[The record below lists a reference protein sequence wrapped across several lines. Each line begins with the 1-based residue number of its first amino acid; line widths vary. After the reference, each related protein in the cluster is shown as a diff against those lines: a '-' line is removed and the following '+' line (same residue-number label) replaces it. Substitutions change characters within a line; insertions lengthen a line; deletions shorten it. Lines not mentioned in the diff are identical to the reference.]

1 MDRRDD
7 AAKTTRGRGSGRS
20 VEKNKSDD
28 SKTVMADGRWRL
40 PLRHQKMSGWRER
53 IPLVWLLDGAGD
65 AQRADEPVAKQQKI
79 EAQFKD
85 GTDPFNAAARF
96 TVHDVIEPN
105 ETRRRIQRALELSRS
120 RRSQQPG
127 PTARYGVMP

>member
-1 MDRRDD
+1 
-7 AAKTTRGRGSGRS
+7 
-20 VEKNKSDD
+20 
-28 SKTVMADGRWRL
+28 
-40 PLRHQKMSGWRER
+40 MSGWRER
-53 IPLVWLLDGAGD
+53 IPLVWLLDGAGARGQELMNDGLPDVTHFLEPARMSGTAPQVSVVPGPCAGD
-65 AQRADEPVAKQQKI
+65 AQRADEPVAKQQEI

-85 GTDPFNAAARF
+85 GTDPFNAAARV

-105 ETRRRIQRALELSRS
+105 ETRRRIRRALALSRS

>member
-1 MDRRDD
+1 
-7 AAKTTRGRGSGRS
+7 
-20 VEKNKSDD
+20 
-28 SKTVMADGRWRL
+28 MADGRWRL
-40 PLRHQKMSGWRER
+40 PLRHQKMSG
-53 IPLVWLLDGAGD
+53 GAAHAGAFD
-65 AQRADEPVAKQQKI
+65 DEIQRADDPVAKQREI